1 GQASAFASRAAQA
14 TACAPWAH
22 RAPPTHTAPSAS
34 PSMRSPR
41 IRCAKRTPSSWGRP
55 ETSLCSTVLSIEV
68 QAHDRKTGLYVTPRG
83 GRAEL
88 GGVGRERE
96 RVVAALH
103 ARCPEARKRDSRVA
117 AMRGAHAAVP
127 SGVANSRPNLPG
139 RLHETK

>member
-1 GQASAFASRAAQA
+1 MCGQPSAFASRAAQA

-41 IRCAKRTPSSWGRP
+41 IRCAKRTPSSRGRP

-96 RVVAALH
+96 RIVAALH
-103 ARCPEARKRDSRVA
+103 ARCPEARSEEHTSELQSLRHLVC
-117 AMRGAHAAVP
+117 
-127 SGVANSRPNLPG
+127 
-139 RLHETK
+139 RLLLEKKKNTRNNI